1 MFSKSL
7 DILNNLRPRQLLMLS
22 GVAAVIMFAIIYFSL
37 TLWTHQNEEEK
48 PVETVATP
56 KVEMVG
62 VVVAKSNIAPQTV
75 IKEDMLQLKEV
86 SAELVPAGAVTKV
99 SDVLNTFSRTT
110 IFSGD
115 LITKQKIYKDLGYK
129 TFFISAKN
137 SVNGITGVDGFAK
150 PGDYVDLLLV
160 EKNDK
165 RAVTNVLLQNV
176 LLLSINQNMHN
187 NVISNDE
194 DGNSNTTAISNPSIA
209 TFALRP
215 EEALKLI
222 SASKL
227 GEIYLMLRPFKPRD
241 MYIDDIAYSASSVN
255 ATPVNPSQENKPTV
269 VEQPPVA
276 VEPEPAPVVPQVE
289 ESPIVPFEDNTP
301 PKPKKIEIIQ
311 GDQIVQQPEDENT
324 QNAQ

>member
-1 MFSKSL
+1 
-7 DILNNLRPRQLLMLS
+7 
-22 GVAAVIMFAIIYFSL
+22 
-37 TLWTHQNEEEK
+37 
-48 PVETVATP
+48 
-56 KVEMVG
+56 
-62 VVVAKSNIAPQTV
+62 
-75 IKEDMLQLKEV
+75 
-86 SAELVPAGAVTKV
+86 
-99 SDVLNTFSRTT
+99 
-110 IFSGD
+110 
-115 LITKQKIYKDLGYK
+115 
-129 TFFISAKN
+129 
-137 SVNGITGVDGFAK
+137 
-150 PGDYVDLLLV
+150 
-160 EKNDK
+160 
-165 RAVTNVLLQNV
+165 
-176 LLLSINQNMHN
+176 MHN